1 MEEWIS
7 LNEYMRRYKTGYE
20 AVKNMIAN
28 KEVEC
33 RMTPGGYYK
42 IKVGGDSV
50 SREMYEKERCRRI
63 KAETILQLL
72 RDILVKENEEQII

>member
-20 AVKNMIAN
+20 AVKKMIAN

-42 IKVGGDSV
+42 IRVRWRYSNKGNV
-50 SREMYEKERCRRI
+50 RNRKR
-63 KAETILQLL
+63 K
-72 RDILVKENEEQII
+72 KN

>member
-20 AVKNMIAN
+20 TVKKMIAN

-50 SREMYEKERCRRI
+50 SKEIYEQEKEKRI
-63 KAETILQLL
+63 KAETTLQLL
-72 RDILVKENEEQII
+72 QNVLLERK

>member
-20 AVKNMIAN
+20 TVKKTIAN
-28 KEVEC
+28 KEVES
-33 RMTPGGYYK
+33 RMTPGGYQN

-50 SREMYEKERCRRI
+50 SKEIYEQEKEKRI
-63 KAETILQLL
+63 KAETTLQLL
-72 RDILVKENEEQII
+72 QNVLLERK